1 MKDIFSKI
9 FKILSKKEKKHAIF
23 IVFLIFIMAIFEM
36 LGVASIM
43 PFITLVSNPD
53 LIETNYYLSKLFLF
67 SQNLGIEEIN
77 QFLIFIGILVFLLI
91 IFSILIKALTTY
103 LQIHFSLMREDS
115 IAKRLLK
122 IYLQKPYLWFLNKNS
137 SQIGKNILS
146 EIQQITTG
154 SILPLMNLIAQ
165 GSIIICLIGLLIFIN
180 LKIAIIA
187 GGTLTI
193 FYLLFFFRFRNFLL
207 RIGRERHAANEMRY
221 RSVLEAFQGY
231 KIMKFKGLEEFYSKK
246 FSTPSF
252 LHAKYNSLSNA
263 VSLMPRFFIEAISFG
278 GMIILILY
286 LLATNNDFKNI
297 APIIAVYA
305 FAGYKL
311 LPAFQLFYSS
321 YSQLNYYQPSINNLY
336 NDFKNHKEIKNKDI
350 LSLEN
355 NISFNKQIK
364 FSEVCFS
371 YPDTAKGALKNL
383 NISIPLKSKVGIIGH
398 TGSGKTTTIDLILGL
413 LFPLKGQV
421 TIDDKLLTEKNNIQ
435 WQQKIGYIPQN
446 IFLTDDTI
454 LSNIAFGIEK
464 KNINIELA
472 EKAAKIASLHDF
484 IISEL
489 PNKYH
494 TIIGEN
500 GMRLSGGQ
508 RQRIGIARAFYNN
521 PEVVILDEATN
532 SLDQFTENQV
542 INSIINSN
550 QNVTLIIITH
560 RINTIKNCDLIYVI
574 EGGELKDQG
583 TFNELSKYNKYFEK
597 IGI

>member
-1 MKDIFSKI
+1 
-9 FKILSKKEKKHAIF
+9 
-23 IVFLIFIMAIFEM
+23 
-36 LGVASIM
+36 
-43 PFITLVSNPD
+43 
-53 LIETNYYLSKLFLF
+53 
-67 SQNLGIEEIN
+67 
-77 QFLIFIGILVFLLI
+77 
-91 IFSILIKALTTY
+91 
-103 LQIHFSLMREDS
+103 
-115 IAKRLLK
+115 
-122 IYLQKPYLWFLNKNS
+122 
-137 SQIGKNILS
+137 
-146 EIQQITTG
+146 
-154 SILPLMNLIAQ
+154 
-165 GSIIICLIGLLIFIN
+165 
-180 LKIAIIA
+180 
-187 GGTLTI
+187 
-193 FYLLFFFRFRNFLL
+193 
-207 RIGRERHAANEMRY
+207 
-221 RSVLEAFQGY
+221 
-231 KIMKFKGLEEFYSKK
+231 
-246 FSTPSF
+246 
-252 LHAKYNSLSNA
+252 
-263 VSLMPRFFIEAISFG
+263 
-278 GMIILILY
+278 MIILILY

-355 NISFNKQIK
+355 DISFNNHIR

-413 LFPLKGQV
+413 LFPLKGQI